1 MNPHTWETHTGNA
14 QNKEEIQKKRKKT
27 GKKEKGMIVK
37 IAQTLIVVVNKA
49 PNHAFLMSF
58 KSEWKDQKRIQN
70 RE

>member
-1 MNPHTWETHTGNA
+1 MGDTYGECTKQGGNT
-14 QNKEEIQKKRKKT
+14 KKRKKT

-37 IAQTLIVVVNKA
+37 IAQTLIVVENKA